1 MAQRKAATDDGKS
14 QRQKFIDAAREHG
27 ADADEGTF
35 RRAVRTVATAPATKP
50 KKAAG
55 TRKR

>member
-1 MAQRKAATDDGKS
+1 MAQRKATTEDDRS
-14 QRQKFIDAAREHG
+14 QRQKFIDAAKEHG

-35 RRAVRTVATAPATKP
+35 RRAVRTVAKAPATKP

>member
-1 MAQRKAATDDGKS
+1 MAQRKATTDDGKS
-14 QRQKFIDAAREHG
+14 QRQKFIDAAKEHG

-35 RRAVRTVATAPATKP
+35 RRAVRTVATAPAVKAKKP
-50 KKAAG
+50 SG